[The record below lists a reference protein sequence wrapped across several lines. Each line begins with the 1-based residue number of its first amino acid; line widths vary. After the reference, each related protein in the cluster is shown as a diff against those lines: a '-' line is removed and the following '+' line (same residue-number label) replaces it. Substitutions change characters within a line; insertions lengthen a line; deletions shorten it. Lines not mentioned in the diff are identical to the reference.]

1 MNTLEQRIKQL
12 EVAMM
17 FKSYLAKQI
26 TFTEWNEYSSK
37 HEAIYKFTFK
47 ELSFTVYGLLEDA
60 FIAACNY
67 FNAKNKYFV
76 EDDMSYTILY

>member
-1 MNTLEQRIKQL
+1 MNALEQRIKQL

-26 TFTEWNEYSSK
+26 TVTEWNEYSSK

-47 ELSFTVYGLLEDA
+47 ELSFTMHGLLEEV
-60 FIAACNY
+60 FMVACNY

-76 EDDMSYTILY
+76 EDGMSYTILY